1 MSNDGP
7 EGDRPDGLA
16 ESVLPVGGSATT
28 SSPPMIRRLLPRLVF
43 QFGMFLCSATL
54 VWSLWSQAFAAEAT
68 NAAAKDSDLASKAS
82 ALTRRVI
89 DEQFIQSHQ
98 TELSFWINGI
108 PGMQERFL
116 GIPRW
121 QYAASLVYLILA
133 FFIARALDWFIRNR
147 LKQWAAKTTTEWDDI
162 FVKLADGPVKA
173 ITLVFLIHIGLEL
186 YDWPAWLEV
195 NLSRLSLIVGA
206 IALTFI
212 ALRVIDLAMAAWRH
226 QPRHGGDVAF
236 NEQFV
241 MLIGKL
247 LKAGLILITS
257 LTSLGNLGVDITA
270 ILGSVS
276 VLGLAFGLAAQD
288 SVANLFGAVAVFVD
302 KPFKVG
308 DRIKVGSDVDGVVEA
323 MGLRA
328 TQVRNA
334 DGFLITLP
342 NKSVGNNTVI
352 NVTARPF
359 IRTVLNY
366 GLTYDTPAQRVD
378 RAAELLRS
386 IFSAHPLTGECHV
399 VFNRFDASALN
410 IEVNHQCKT
419 RDWPTYLA
427 ALHSL
432 NLQVKERFDA
442 EKLEFA
448 FPTQTVLLKQEA
460 PVLEARRS

>member
-1 MSNDGP
+1 
-7 EGDRPDGLA
+7 
-16 ESVLPVGGSATT
+16 
-28 SSPPMIRRLLPRLVF
+28 MIRRLLPRLLL
-43 QFGMFLCSATL
+43 QLGMFLCSATL
-54 VWSLWSQAFAAEAT
+54 VWSLWSLSLAAETTNTAT
-68 NAAAKDSDLASKAS
+68 VAKSTDLASKAS

-108 PGMQERFL
+108 PGMEEPFL

-121 QYAASLVYLILA
+121 QYAASVVYLILA
-133 FFIARALDWFIRNR
+133 FYLSRALDWFIQNR
-147 LKQWAAKTTTEWDDI
+147 LKHWGAKTLTEWDDI
-162 FVKLADGPVKA
+162 LVKLADGPVKA

-186 YDWPAWLEV
+186 YNWPLWLEI
-195 NLSRLSLIVGA
+195 NISRLSLIVGA
-206 IALTFI
+206 VALTFI
-212 ALRVIDLAMAAWRH
+212 ALRVIDLAIAAWRR
-226 QPRHGGDVAF
+226 QPKQGGDVAF
-236 NEQFV
+236 NDQFV
-241 MLIGKL
+241 LLIGKL
-247 LKAGLILITS
+247 LKAVLILITS
-257 LTSLGNLGVDITA
+257 LTLLGNLGVDITA

-352 NVTARPF
+352 NVSARPS

-366 GLTYDTPAQRVD
+366 GLTYDTPAHRID
-378 RAAELLRS
+378 FAASLLRS
-386 IFSAHPLTGECHV
+386 IFTAHSLTGECQV
-399 VFNRFDASALN
+399 TFNRFDASALN
-410 IEVNHQCKT
+410 IEVNHQCLT
-419 RDWPTYLA
+419 RDLPTYQT
-427 ALHSL
+427 ALHGL

-448 FPTQTVLLKQEA
+448 FPTQTVFLKKDTSVPA
-460 PVLEARRS
+460 NSSV

>member
-1 MSNDGP
+1 
-7 EGDRPDGLA
+7 
-16 ESVLPVGGSATT
+16 
-28 SSPPMIRRLLPRLVF
+28 MIRRLQPRLLL

-54 VWSLWSQAFAAEAT
+54 VWSLWSLSLAAETT
-68 NAAAKDSDLASKAS
+68 NTTTVSKGTDMASKAS

-108 PGMQERFL
+108 PGMEEPFL

-121 QYAASLVYLILA
+121 QYAASVVYLILA
-133 FFIARALDWFIRNR
+133 FYISRALDWFIQNR
-147 LKQWAAKTTTEWDDI
+147 LKHWGAKTLTEWDDI
-162 FVKLADGPVKA
+162 LVKLADGPVKA

-186 YDWPAWLEV
+186 YDWPSWLEI

-206 IALTFI
+206 VALTFI
-212 ALRVIDLAMAAWRH
+212 ALRVIDLAIAAWRR
-226 QPRHGGDVAF
+226 QTKQGGDVAF
-236 NEQFV
+236 NDQFV
-241 MLIGKL
+241 LLIGKL
-247 LKAGLILITS
+247 LKAVLILITS
-257 LTSLGNLGVDITA
+257 LTLLGNLGVDITA

-352 NVTARPF
+352 NVSARPS

-366 GLTYDTPAQRVD
+366 GLTYDTPAHRID
-378 RAAELLRS
+378 FAASLLRS
-386 IFSAHPLTGECHV
+386 IFTAHSLTGECQV
-399 VFNRFDASALN
+399 TFNRFDASALN
-410 IEVNHQCKT
+410 IEVNHQCLT
-419 RDWPTYLA
+419 RDLPTYQT
-427 ALHSL
+427 ALHGL

-448 FPTQTVLLKQEA
+448 FPTQTVFLKKDTA
-460 PVLEARRS
+460 VAATPSA

>member
-1 MSNDGP
+1 
-7 EGDRPDGLA
+7 
-16 ESVLPVGGSATT
+16 
-28 SSPPMIRRLLPRLVF
+28 
-43 QFGMFLCSATL
+43 MFLCSATL
-54 VWSLWSQAFAAEAT
+54 VWSLWSLSLAAETTNTAT
-68 NAAAKDSDLASKAS
+68 VAKSTDLASKAS

-108 PGMQERFL
+108 PGMEEPFL

-121 QYAASLVYLILA
+121 QYAASVVYLILA
-133 FFIARALDWFIRNR
+133 FYLSRALDWFIQNR
-147 LKQWAAKTTTEWDDI
+147 LKHWGAKTLTEWDDI
-162 FVKLADGPVKA
+162 LVKLADGPVKA

-186 YDWPAWLEV
+186 YDWPSWLEI

-212 ALRVIDLAMAAWRH
+212 ALRVIDLAIAAWRR
-226 QPRHGGDVAF
+226 QPKQGGDVAF
-236 NEQFV
+236 NDQFV
-241 MLIGKL
+241 LLIGKL
-247 LKAGLILITS
+247 LKAVLILITS
-257 LTSLGNLGVDITA
+257 LTLLGNLGVDITA

-352 NVTARPF
+352 NVSARPS

-366 GLTYDTPAQRVD
+366 GLTYDTPAHRID
-378 RAAELLRS
+378 FAASLLRS
-386 IFSAHPLTGECHV
+386 IFTAHSLTGECQV
-399 VFNRFDASALN
+399 TFNRFDASALN
-410 IEVNHQCKT
+410 IEVNHQCLT
-419 RDWPTYLA
+419 RDLPTYQT
-427 ALHSL
+427 ALHGL

-448 FPTQTVLLKQEA
+448 FPTQTVFLKKDTSV
-460 PVLEARRS
+460 PTNSSV

>member
-1 MSNDGP
+1 M
-7 EGDRPDGLA
+7 
-16 ESVLPVGGSATT
+16 
-28 SSPPMIRRLLPRLVF
+28 
-43 QFGMFLCSATL
+43 
-54 VWSLWSQAFAAEAT
+54 
-68 NAAAKDSDLASKAS
+68 
-82 ALTRRVI
+82 I

-98 TELSFWINGI
+98 TELSFWINGL
-108 PGMQERFL
+108 PGMEEPFL

-121 QYAASLVYLILA
+121 QYAASVVYLILA
-133 FFIARALDWFIRNR
+133 FYLSRALDWFIQNR
-147 LKQWAAKTTTEWDDI
+147 LKHWGAKTLTEWDDI
-162 FVKLADGPVKA
+162 LVKLADGPVKA

-186 YDWPAWLEV
+186 YDWPSWLEI
-195 NLSRLSLIVGA
+195 NLSRFSLIVGA
-206 IALTFI
+206 VALTFI
-212 ALRVIDLAMAAWRH
+212 ALRVIDLAVAAWRR
-226 QPRHGGDVAF
+226 QPKQGGDVAF
-236 NEQFV
+236 NDQFV
-241 MLIGKL
+241 LLIGKL
-247 LKAGLILITS
+247 LKAVLILITS
-257 LTSLGNLGVDITA
+257 LTLLGNLGVDITA

-352 NVTARPF
+352 NVSARPS

-366 GLTYDTPAQRVD
+366 GLTYDTPAHRID
-378 RAAELLRS
+378 FAASLLRS
-386 IFSAHPLTGECHV
+386 IFTAHSLTGECQV
-399 VFNRFDASALN
+399 TFNRFDASALN
-410 IEVNHQCKT
+410 IEVNHQCLT
-419 RDWPTYLA
+419 RDLPTYQT
-427 ALHSL
+427 ALHGL

-448 FPTQTVLLKQEA
+448 FPTQTVFLKKDTSVPA
-460 PVLEARRS
+460 NSSV

>member
-1 MSNDGP
+1 
-7 EGDRPDGLA
+7 
-16 ESVLPVGGSATT
+16 
-28 SSPPMIRRLLPRLVF
+28 MIRRLQPRLLL
-43 QFGMFLCSATL
+43 QLGMFLCSAAL
-54 VWSLWSQAFAAEAT
+54 VWNLWSLSLAAETTNTAT
-68 NAAAKDSDLASKAS
+68 VAKSTDLASKAS

-108 PGMQERFL
+108 PGMEEPFL

-121 QYAASLVYLILA
+121 QYAASVVYLILA
-133 FFIARALDWFIRNR
+133 FYLSRALDWFIQNR
-147 LKQWAAKTTTEWDDI
+147 LKHWGAKTLTEWDDI
-162 FVKLADGPVKA
+162 LVKLADGPVKA

-186 YDWPAWLEV
+186 YDWPSWLEI

-212 ALRVIDLAMAAWRH
+212 ALRVIDLAIAAWRR
-226 QPRHGGDVAF
+226 QPKQGGDVAF
-236 NEQFV
+236 NDQFV
-241 MLIGKL
+241 LLIGKL
-247 LKAGLILITS
+247 LKAVLILITS
-257 LTSLGNLGVDITA
+257 LTLLGNLGVDITA

-352 NVTARPF
+352 NVSARPS

-366 GLTYDTPAQRVD
+366 GLTYDTPAHRID
-378 RAAELLRS
+378 FAASLLRS
-386 IFSAHPLTGECHV
+386 IFTAHSLTGECQV
-399 VFNRFDASALN
+399 TFNRFDASALN
-410 IEVNHQCKT
+410 IEVNHQCLT
-419 RDWPTYLA
+419 RDLPTYQT
-427 ALHSL
+427 ALHGL

-448 FPTQTVLLKQEA
+448 FPTQTVFLKKDTSVPA
-460 PVLEARRS
+460 NSSV

>member
-1 MSNDGP
+1 
-7 EGDRPDGLA
+7 
-16 ESVLPVGGSATT
+16 
-28 SSPPMIRRLLPRLVF
+28 MIRRLQPRLLL
-43 QFGMFLCSATL
+43 QLGMFLCSATL
-54 VWSLWSQAFAAEAT
+54 VWSLWSLSLAAETTNTAT
-68 NAAAKDSDLASKAS
+68 VAKSTDLASKAS

-108 PGMQERFL
+108 PGMEEPFL

-121 QYAASLVYLILA
+121 QYAASVVYLILA
-133 FFIARALDWFIRNR
+133 FYLSRALDWFIQNR
-147 LKQWAAKTTTEWDDI
+147 LKHWGAKTLTEWDDI
-162 FVKLADGPVKA
+162 LVKLADGPVKA

-186 YDWPAWLEV
+186 YDWPSWLEI

-212 ALRVIDLAMAAWRH
+212 ALRVIDLAIAAWRR
-226 QPRHGGDVAF
+226 QPKQGGDVAF
-236 NEQFV
+236 NDQFV
-241 MLIGKL
+241 LLIGKL
-247 LKAGLILITS
+247 LKAVLILITA
-257 LTSLGNLGVDITA
+257 LTLLGNLGVDITA

-352 NVTARPF
+352 NVSARPS

-366 GLTYDTPAQRVD
+366 GLTYDTPAHRID
-378 RAAELLRS
+378 FAASLLRS
-386 IFSAHPLTGECHV
+386 IFTAHSLTGECQV
-399 VFNRFDASALN
+399 TFNRFDASALN
-410 IEVNHQCKT
+410 IEVNHQCLT
-419 RDWPTYLA
+419 RDLPTYQT
-427 ALHSL
+427 ALHGL

-448 FPTQTVLLKQEA
+448 FPTQTVFLKKDTSVPA
-460 PVLEARRS
+460 NSSV

>member
-1 MSNDGP
+1 
-7 EGDRPDGLA
+7 
-16 ESVLPVGGSATT
+16 
-28 SSPPMIRRLLPRLVF
+28 MIRRLQPRLLL
-43 QFGMFLCSATL
+43 QLGMFLCSATL
-54 VWSLWSQAFAAEAT
+54 VWSLWSLSLAAETTNTAT
-68 NAAAKDSDLASKAS
+68 VAKSTDLASKAS

-108 PGMQERFL
+108 PGMEEPFL

-121 QYAASLVYLILA
+121 QYAASVVYLILA
-133 FFIARALDWFIRNR
+133 FYLSRALDWFIQNR
-147 LKQWAAKTTTEWDDI
+147 LKHWGAKTLTEWDDI
-162 FVKLADGPVKA
+162 LVKLADGPVKA

-186 YDWPAWLEV
+186 YDWPSWLEI

-212 ALRVIDLAMAAWRH
+212 ALRVIDLAIAAWRR
-226 QPRHGGDVAF
+226 QPKQGGDVAF
-236 NEQFV
+236 NDQFV
-241 MLIGKL
+241 LLIGKL
-247 LKAGLILITS
+247 LKAVLILITS
-257 LTSLGNLGVDITA
+257 LTLLGNLGVDITA

-352 NVTARPF
+352 NVSARPS

-366 GLTYDTPAQRVD
+366 GLTYDTPAHRID
-378 RAAELLRS
+378 FAASLLRS
-386 IFSAHPLTGECHV
+386 IFTAHSLTGECQV
-399 VFNRFDASALN
+399 TFNRFDASALN
-410 IEVNHQCKT
+410 IEVNHQCLT
-419 RDWPTYLA
+419 RDLPTYQT
-427 ALHSL
+427 ALHGL

-448 FPTQTVLLKQEA
+448 FPTQTVFLKKDTSVPA
-460 PVLEARRS
+460 NSSV

>member
-1 MSNDGP
+1 
-7 EGDRPDGLA
+7 
-16 ESVLPVGGSATT
+16 
-28 SSPPMIRRLLPRLVF
+28 MIRRLQPRLLL
-43 QFGMFLCSATL
+43 QLGMFLCSATL
-54 VWSLWSQAFAAEAT
+54 VWSLWSLSLAAETTNTAT
-68 NAAAKDSDLASKAS
+68 VAKSTDMASKAS

-108 PGMQERFL
+108 PGMEEPFL

-121 QYAASLVYLILA
+121 QYAASVVYLILA
-133 FFIARALDWFIRNR
+133 FYLSRALDWFIQNR
-147 LKQWAAKTTTEWDDI
+147 LKHWGAKTLTEWDDI
-162 FVKLADGPVKA
+162 LVKLADGPVKA

-186 YDWPAWLEV
+186 YDWPSWLEI

-206 IALTFI
+206 VALTFI
-212 ALRVIDLAMAAWRH
+212 ALRVIDLAIAAWRR
-226 QPRHGGDVAF
+226 QPKQGGDVAF
-236 NEQFV
+236 NDQFV
-241 MLIGKL
+241 LLIGKL
-247 LKAGLILITS
+247 LKAVLILITS
-257 LTSLGNLGVDITA
+257 LTLLGNLGVDITA

-352 NVTARPF
+352 NVSARPS

-366 GLTYDTPAQRVD
+366 GLTYDTPAHRID
-378 RAAELLRS
+378 FAASLLRS
-386 IFSAHPLTGECHV
+386 IFTAHSLTGECQV
-399 VFNRFDASALN
+399 TFNRFDASALN
-410 IEVNHQCKT
+410 IEVNHQCLT
-419 RDWPTYLA
+419 RDLPTYQT
-427 ALHSL
+427 ALHGL

-448 FPTQTVLLKQEA
+448 FPTQTVFLKKDTSVPA
-460 PVLEARRS
+460 NSSV

>member
-1 MSNDGP
+1 
-7 EGDRPDGLA
+7 
-16 ESVLPVGGSATT
+16 
-28 SSPPMIRRLLPRLVF
+28 MIRRLMPRLLL
-43 QFGMFLCSATL
+43 QLGMFLCSATL
-54 VWSLWSQAFAAEAT
+54 VWSLWSLSLAAETT
-68 NAAAKDSDLASKAS
+68 NTAAAPNISDLASKAS

-98 TELSFWINGI
+98 TELSFWINGL
-108 PGMQERFL
+108 PGMEERFL

-133 FFIARALDWFIRNR
+133 FYLSRALDWFIQNR
-147 LKQWAAKTTTEWDDI
+147 LKHWASKTATEWDDI
-162 FVKLADGPVKA
+162 LVKLADGPVKA

-186 YDWPAWLEV
+186 YDWPNWLEI

-212 ALRVIDLAMAAWRH
+212 ALRVIDLAMAAWRQ
-226 QPRHGGDVAF
+226 QPKHGGDVAF
-236 NEQFV
+236 NDQFLL
-241 MLIGKL
+241 LISKL
-247 LKAGLILITS
+247 LKAVLILITS
-257 LTSLGNLGVDITA
+257 LTLLGNLGVDITA

-328 TQVRNA
+328 TKVRNA

-352 NVTARPF
+352 NVTARPS

-366 GLTYDTPAQRVD
+366 GLTYDTPAHRID
-378 RAAELLRS
+378 FAAGLLRS
-386 IFSAHPLTGECHV
+386 IFTAHSLTGECHV
-399 VFNRFDASALN
+399 TFNRFDASALN
-410 IEVNHQCKT
+410 IEVNHQCLT

-427 ALHSL
+427 TLHAL
-432 NLQVKERFDA
+432 NLEVKERFDA

-448 FPTQTVLLKQEA
+448 FPTQTVFLKKDSSVA
-460 PVLEARRS
+460 ATPSA

>member
-1 MSNDGP
+1 
-7 EGDRPDGLA
+7 
-16 ESVLPVGGSATT
+16 
-28 SSPPMIRRLLPRLVF
+28 MIRRLQPRLLL
-43 QFGMFLCSATL
+43 QLGMFLCSATL
-54 VWSLWSQAFAAEAT
+54 VWSLWSLSLAAETTNTAT
-68 NAAAKDSDLASKAS
+68 VAKSTDLASKAS

-108 PGMQERFL
+108 PGMEEPFL

-121 QYAASLVYLILA
+121 QYAASVVYLILA
-133 FFIARALDWFIRNR
+133 FYLSRALDWFIQNR
-147 LKQWAAKTTTEWDDI
+147 LKHWGAKTLTEWDDI
-162 FVKLADGPVKA
+162 LVKLADGPVKA

-186 YDWPAWLEV
+186 YDWPSWLEI

-212 ALRVIDLAMAAWRH
+212 ALRVIDLAIAAWRR
-226 QPRHGGDVAF
+226 QPKQGGDVAF
-236 NEQFV
+236 NDQFV
-241 MLIGKL
+241 LLIGKL
-247 LKAGLILITS
+247 LKAVLILITS
-257 LTSLGNLGVDITA
+257 LTLLGNLGVDITA

-302 KPFKVG
+302 KPFQVG

-352 NVTARPF
+352 NVSARPS

-366 GLTYDTPAQRVD
+366 GLTYDTPAHRID
-378 RAAELLRS
+378 FAASLLRS
-386 IFSAHPLTGECHV
+386 IFTAHSLTGECQV
-399 VFNRFDASALN
+399 TFNRFDASALN
-410 IEVNHQCKT
+410 IEVNHQCLT
-419 RDWPTYLA
+419 RDLPTYQT
-427 ALHSL
+427 ALHGL

-448 FPTQTVLLKQEA
+448 FPTQTVFLKKDTSVPA
-460 PVLEARRS
+460 NSSV

>member
-1 MSNDGP
+1 
-7 EGDRPDGLA
+7 
-16 ESVLPVGGSATT
+16 
-28 SSPPMIRRLLPRLVF
+28 MIRRLQPRLLL

-54 VWSLWSQAFAAEAT
+54 VWSLWSLSLAAETTNSAT
-68 NAAAKDSDLASKAS
+68 VAKSTDMASKAS
-82 ALTRRVI
+82 ALTRKVI
-89 DEQFIQSHQ
+89 NEEFIQSHQ
-98 TELSFWINGI
+98 TELSFWINHV
-108 PGMQERFL
+108 PGMEELFL

-121 QYAASLVYLILA
+121 QYVASLLYLILA
-133 FFIARALDWFIRNR
+133 FSVSRAMDWLIRNR
-147 LKQWAAKTTTEWDDI
+147 LKHWASKTDTEWDDI
-162 FVKLADGPVKA
+162 LIKLAEGPVKA

-186 YDWPAWLEV
+186 YNWPLWLEI
-195 NLSRLSLIVGA
+195 NISRLSLIVGA
-206 IALTFI
+206 VALTFI
-212 ALRVIDLAMAAWRH
+212 ALRVIDLAIAAWRR
-226 QPRHGGDVAF
+226 QPKQGGDVAF
-236 NEQFV
+236 NDQFV
-241 MLIGKL
+241 LLIGKL
-247 LKAGLILITS
+247 LKAVLILITS
-257 LTSLGNLGVDITA
+257 LTLLGNLGVDITA

-352 NVTARPF
+352 NVSARPS

-366 GLTYDTPAQRVD
+366 GLTYDTPAHRID
-378 RAAELLRS
+378 FAASLLRS
-386 IFSAHPLTGECHV
+386 IFTAHSLTGECQV
-399 VFNRFDASALN
+399 TFNRFDASALN
-410 IEVNHQCKT
+410 IEVNHQCLT
-419 RDWPTYLA
+419 RDLPTYQT
-427 ALHSL
+427 ALHGL

-448 FPTQTVLLKQEA
+448 FPTQTVFLKKDTSVPA
-460 PVLEARRS
+460 NSSV

>member
-1 MSNDGP
+1 
-7 EGDRPDGLA
+7 
-16 ESVLPVGGSATT
+16 
-28 SSPPMIRRLLPRLVF
+28 MIRRLLPRLF
-43 QFGMFLCSATL
+43 LQFGMFLCSATL
-54 VWSLWSQAFAAEAT
+54 VWSLWSMALAADGT
-68 NAAAKDSDLASKAS
+68 NGPAPKDGDLASKAS
-82 ALTRRVI
+82 ALTRKVI
-89 DEQFIQSHQ
+89 DQEFIQSHQ
-98 TELSFWINGI
+98 TELSFWINRI
-108 PGMQERFL
+108 PGMEEPFL

-121 QYAASLVYLILA
+121 QYLASLLYLVLA
-133 FFIARALDWFIRNR
+133 FLFSRALDWFIQNR
-147 LKQWAAKTTTEWDDI
+147 LKHWASKTETEWDDI
-162 FVKLADGPVKA
+162 LVKLADGPVKA
-173 ITLVFLIHIGLEL
+173 ISLVFLIHIGLEL
-186 YDWPAWLEV
+186 YEWPAWLEI

-212 ALRVIDLAMAAWRH
+212 ALRVIDLAMAVWRK
-226 QPRHGGDVAF
+226 QPRQGGDVAF
-236 NEQFV
+236 NDQFV
-241 MLIGKL
+241 MLVGKL
-247 LKAGLILITS
+247 IKAVLILITA
-257 LTSLGNLGVDITA
+257 LTLLGNLGVDITA

-308 DRIKVGSDVDGVVEA
+308 DRIKVGSDVDGVVET

-366 GLTYDTPAQRVD
+366 GLTYDTPAHRVD

-386 IFSAHPLTGECHV
+386 IFVTHPLTGECHV
-399 VFNRFDASALN
+399 TFNRFDASALN
-410 IEVNHQCKT
+410 IEVVHQCKT

-427 ALHSL
+427 ALHGL

-448 FPTQTVLLKQEA
+448 FPTQTLFLKQESVTTA
-460 PVLEARRS
+460 AKPA

>member
-1 MSNDGP
+1 
-7 EGDRPDGLA
+7 
-16 ESVLPVGGSATT
+16 
-28 SSPPMIRRLLPRLVF
+28 
-43 QFGMFLCSATL
+43 MFLCSATL
-54 VWSLWSQAFAAEAT
+54 VWSLWSLSLAAETTNTAT
-68 NAAAKDSDLASKAS
+68 VAKSTDLASKAS

-108 PGMQERFL
+108 PGMEEPFL

-121 QYAASLVYLILA
+121 QYAASVVYLILA
-133 FFIARALDWFIRNR
+133 FYISRALDWFIQNR
-147 LKQWAAKTTTEWDDI
+147 LKHWGAKTLTEWDDI
-162 FVKLADGPVKA
+162 LVKLADGPVKA

-186 YDWPAWLEV
+186 YDWPSWLEI

-212 ALRVIDLAMAAWRH
+212 ALRVIDLAIAAWRR
-226 QPRHGGDVAF
+226 QPKQGGDVAF
-236 NEQFV
+236 NDQFV
-241 MLIGKL
+241 LLIGKL
-247 LKAGLILITS
+247 LKAVLILITS
-257 LTSLGNLGVDITA
+257 LTLLGNLGVDITA

-352 NVTARPF
+352 NVSARPS

-366 GLTYDTPAQRVD
+366 GLTYDTPAHRID
-378 RAAELLRS
+378 FAASLLRS
-386 IFSAHPLTGECHV
+386 IFTAHSLTGECQV
-399 VFNRFDASALN
+399 TFNRFDASALN
-410 IEVNHQCKT
+410 IEVNHQCLT
-419 RDWPTYLA
+419 RDLPTYQT
-427 ALHSL
+427 ALHGL

-448 FPTQTVLLKQEA
+448 FPTQTVFLKKDTSVPA
-460 PVLEARRS
+460 NSSV

>member
-1 MSNDGP
+1 
-7 EGDRPDGLA
+7 
-16 ESVLPVGGSATT
+16 
-28 SSPPMIRRLLPRLVF
+28 MIRRLQPRLLL
-43 QFGMFLCSATL
+43 QLGMFLCSATL
-54 VWSLWSQAFAAEAT
+54 VWSLWSLSLAAETTNTAT
-68 NAAAKDSDLASKAS
+68 VAKSTDLASKAS

-108 PGMQERFL
+108 PGMEEPFL

-121 QYAASLVYLILA
+121 QYAASVVYLILA
-133 FFIARALDWFIRNR
+133 FYLSRALDWFIQNR
-147 LKQWAAKTTTEWDDI
+147 LKPWGAKTLTEWDDI
-162 FVKLADGPVKA
+162 LVKLADGPVKA

-186 YDWPAWLEV
+186 YDWPSWLEI

-212 ALRVIDLAMAAWRH
+212 ALRVIDLAIAAWRR
-226 QPRHGGDVAF
+226 QPKQGGDVAF
-236 NEQFV
+236 NDQFV
-241 MLIGKL
+241 LLIGKL
-247 LKAGLILITS
+247 LKAVLILITS
-257 LTSLGNLGVDITA
+257 LTLLGNLGVDITA

-352 NVTARPF
+352 NVSARPS

-366 GLTYDTPAQRVD
+366 GLTYDTPAHRID
-378 RAAELLRS
+378 FAASLLRS
-386 IFSAHPLTGECHV
+386 IFTAHSLTGECQV
-399 VFNRFDASALN
+399 TFNRFDASALN
-410 IEVNHQCKT
+410 IEVNHQCLT
-419 RDWPTYLA
+419 RDLPTYQT
-427 ALHSL
+427 ALHGL

-448 FPTQTVLLKQEA
+448 FPTQTVFLKKDTSVPA
-460 PVLEARRS
+460 NSSV

>member
-1 MSNDGP
+1 
-7 EGDRPDGLA
+7 
-16 ESVLPVGGSATT
+16 
-28 SSPPMIRRLLPRLVF
+28 MIRRLLPRLLL
-43 QFGMFLCSATL
+43 QLGMFLCSATL
-54 VWSLWSQAFAAEAT
+54 VWSLWSLSLAAETTNSAT
-68 NAAAKDSDLASKAS
+68 VAKSTDLASKAS

-108 PGMQERFL
+108 PGMEEPFL

-121 QYAASLVYLILA
+121 QYAASVVYLILA
-133 FFIARALDWFIRNR
+133 FYLSRALDWFIQNR
-147 LKQWAAKTTTEWDDI
+147 LKHWGAKTLTEWDDI
-162 FVKLADGPVKA
+162 LVKLADGPVKA

-186 YDWPAWLEV
+186 YDWPSWLEI

-206 IALTFI
+206 VALTFI
-212 ALRVIDLAMAAWRH
+212 ALRVIDLAIAAWRR
-226 QPRHGGDVAF
+226 QPKQGGDVAF
-236 NEQFV
+236 NDQFV
-241 MLIGKL
+241 LLIGKL
-247 LKAGLILITS
+247 LKAVLILITS
-257 LTSLGNLGVDITA
+257 LTLLGNLGVDITA

-352 NVTARPF
+352 NVSARPS

-366 GLTYDTPAQRVD
+366 GLTYDTPAHRID
-378 RAAELLRS
+378 FAANLLRS
-386 IFSAHPLTGECHV
+386 IFTAHSLTGECQV
-399 VFNRFDASALN
+399 TFNRFDASALN
-410 IEVNHQCKT
+410 IEVNHQCLT
-419 RDWPTYLA
+419 RDLPTYQA
-427 ALHSL
+427 ALHGL

-448 FPTQTVLLKQEA
+448 FPTQTVFLKKDTSVPA
-460 PVLEARRS
+460 NSSV

>member
-1 MSNDGP
+1 
-7 EGDRPDGLA
+7 
-16 ESVLPVGGSATT
+16 
-28 SSPPMIRRLLPRLVF
+28 MIRRLLPRLVL
-43 QFGMFLCSATL
+43 QFGMFLCTATL
-54 VWSLWSQAFAAEAT
+54 VWSLWSLSLAAETT
-68 NAAAKDSDLASKAS
+68 NAPASKDGDLAAKAS
-82 ALTRRVI
+82 ALTRKVI
-89 DEQFIQSHQ
+89 DEQFVQSHQ
-98 TELSFWINGI
+98 TELSFWINTI
-108 PGMQERFL
+108 PGMELPLF

-121 QYAASLVYLILA
+121 QYLASLVYLVLA
-133 FFIARALDWFIRNR
+133 FYFSRALDWLIQNR
-147 LKQWAAKTTTEWDDI
+147 LKQWASRTTTEWDDI
-162 FVKLADGPVKA
+162 LVKLADGPVKA
-173 ITLVFLIHIGLEL
+173 ITLVFLIHIGLEF

-206 IALTFI
+206 VAMTFI
-212 ALRVIDLAMAAWRH
+212 ALRVIDLAMAVWRK
-226 QPRHGGDVAF
+226 QPRQGGDVAF
-236 NEQFV
+236 NDQFV
-241 MLIGKL
+241 LLEGKL
-247 LKAGLILITS
+247 LKAVLILITV
-257 LTSLGNLGVDITA
+257 LTLLGNLGVDITA

-308 DRIKVGSDVDGVVEA
+308 DRIKVGSDVDGVVET

-366 GLTYDTPAQRVD
+366 GLTYDTPAHRVD
-378 RAAELLRS
+378 HAAELLRS
-386 IFSAHPLTGECHV
+386 IFTAHPLTGECHV
-399 VFNRFDASALN
+399 IFNRFDASALN
-410 IEVNHQCKT
+410 IEVSHQCMT

-427 ALHSL
+427 ALHGL

-448 FPTQTVLLKQEA
+448 FPTQTVFLKQDPVASA
-460 PVLEARRS
+460 PKPA

>member
-1 MSNDGP
+1 
-7 EGDRPDGLA
+7 
-16 ESVLPVGGSATT
+16 
-28 SSPPMIRRLLPRLVF
+28 MIRRLQPRLLL
-43 QFGMFLCSATL
+43 QLGMFLCSATL
-54 VWSLWSQAFAAEAT
+54 VWSLWSLSLAAETTNTAT
-68 NAAAKDSDLASKAS
+68 VAKSTDMASKAS
-82 ALTRRVI
+82 ALTRRVV

-108 PGMQERFL
+108 PGMEEPFL

-121 QYAASLVYLILA
+121 QYAASVVYLILA
-133 FFIARALDWFIRNR
+133 FYLSRALDWFIQNR
-147 LKQWAAKTTTEWDDI
+147 LKHWGAKTLTEWDDI
-162 FVKLADGPVKA
+162 LVKLADGPVKA

-186 YDWPAWLEV
+186 YDWPSWLEI

-212 ALRVIDLAMAAWRH
+212 ALRVIDLAIAAWRR
-226 QPRHGGDVAF
+226 QPKQGGDVAF
-236 NEQFV
+236 NDQFV
-241 MLIGKL
+241 LLIGKL
-247 LKAGLILITS
+247 LKAVLILITS
-257 LTSLGNLGVDITA
+257 LTLLGNLGVDITA

-352 NVTARPF
+352 NVSARPS

-366 GLTYDTPAQRVD
+366 GLTYDTPAHRID
-378 RAAELLRS
+378 FAASLLRS
-386 IFSAHPLTGECHV
+386 IFTAHSLTGECQV
-399 VFNRFDASALN
+399 TFNRFDASALN
-410 IEVNHQCKT
+410 IEVNHQCLT
-419 RDWPTYLA
+419 RDLPTYQT
-427 ALHSL
+427 ALHGL

-448 FPTQTVLLKQEA
+448 FPTQTVFLKKDTSVPA
-460 PVLEARRS
+460 NSSV

>member
-1 MSNDGP
+1 
-7 EGDRPDGLA
+7 
-16 ESVLPVGGSATT
+16 
-28 SSPPMIRRLLPRLVF
+28 MIRRLQPRLLL
-43 QFGMFLCSATL
+43 QLGMFLCSATL
-54 VWSLWSQAFAAEAT
+54 VWSLWSLSLAAETTNSAT
-68 NAAAKDSDLASKAS
+68 VAKSTDLASKAS

-108 PGMQERFL
+108 PGMEEPFL

-121 QYAASLVYLILA
+121 QYAASVVYLILA
-133 FFIARALDWFIRNR
+133 FYLSRALDWFIQNR
-147 LKQWAAKTTTEWDDI
+147 LKHWGAKTLTEWDDI
-162 FVKLADGPVKA
+162 LVKLADGPVKA

-186 YDWPAWLEV
+186 YDWPSWLEI

-206 IALTFI
+206 VALTFI
-212 ALRVIDLAMAAWRH
+212 ALRVIDLAIAAWRR
-226 QPRHGGDVAF
+226 QPKQGGDVAF
-236 NEQFV
+236 NDQFV
-241 MLIGKL
+241 LLIGKL
-247 LKAGLILITS
+247 LKAVLILITS
-257 LTSLGNLGVDITA
+257 LTLLGNLGVDITA

-352 NVTARPF
+352 NVSARPS

-366 GLTYDTPAQRVD
+366 GLTYDTPAHRID
-378 RAAELLRS
+378 FAASLLRS
-386 IFSAHPLTGECHV
+386 IFTAHSLTGECQV
-399 VFNRFDASALN
+399 TFNRFDASALN
-410 IEVNHQCKT
+410 IEVNHQCLT
-419 RDWPTYLA
+419 RDLPTYQT
-427 ALHSL
+427 ALHGL

-448 FPTQTVLLKQEA
+448 FPTQTVFLKKDTSVPA
-460 PVLEARRS
+460 NSSV